1 MSAPQPP
8 LRVLIVDDSTLVR
21 EGLRAVLGTHSGSRK
36 IDIVGEAGTVASAVE
51 TARSLKPDVVLL
63 DVRLP
68 DGSGIDACR
77 QILARSPDTR
87 VLILTSFSDDTMVLE
102 AIRAGA
108 HGYVLKEI
116 DCQRLINAIYDVS
129 VGKSIL
135 DPTVTARVMQLAKS
149 GDRASDALARLSPQ
163 EQRIVALLAEGCT
176 NKDVAQRLGL
186 SEKTVKNYL
195 SSAFDKLGVTSRS
208 QAAVLYTQHTG
219 TASKSTRS

>member
-21 EGLRAVLGTHSGSRK
+21 AGLRAVLGTHSGDRK
-36 IDIVGEAGTVASAVE
+36 IDIVGEAGTVATAVE
-51 TARSLKPDVVLL
+51 TARTLKPDVVLL

-135 DPTVTARVMQLAKS
+135 DPAVTARVMQLAKTS
-149 GDRASDALARLSPQ
+149 DRTSDALASLSPQ
-163 EQRIVALLAEGCT
+163 EHRLVALLAEGCT
-176 NKDVAQRLGL
+176 NKEAAQKLGL

-195 SSAFDKLGVTSRS
+195 SSAFDKLGVTSRA
-208 QAAVLYTQHTG
+208 QAAVLYTQHAAG
-219 TASKSTRS
+219 TISTNRP

>member
-21 EGLRAVLGTHSGSRK
+21 EGLRAVLGTHAGDRK
-36 IDIVGEAGTVASAVE
+36 IDIVGEAGTVAAAVE
-51 TARSLKPDVVLL
+51 AARTLKPDVVLL

-77 QILARSPDTR
+77 QILTRSPDSR
-87 VLILTSFSDDTMVLE
+87 ILILTSFSDDTMVLE

-116 DCQRLINAIYDVS
+116 DCQRLINALYDVS

-135 DPTVTARVMQLAKS
+135 DPAVTARVMQLAKS
-149 GDRASDALARLSPQ
+149 SDRASDALASLSPQ
-163 EQRIVALLAEGCT
+163 EHRLVALLAEGCT
-176 NKDVAQRLGL
+176 NKEAAQKLGL

-195 SSAFDKLGVTSRS
+195 SSAFDKLGVTSRA
-208 QAAVLYTQHTG
+208 QAAVLYTQHVGAT
-219 TASKSTRS
+219 SKSTRS